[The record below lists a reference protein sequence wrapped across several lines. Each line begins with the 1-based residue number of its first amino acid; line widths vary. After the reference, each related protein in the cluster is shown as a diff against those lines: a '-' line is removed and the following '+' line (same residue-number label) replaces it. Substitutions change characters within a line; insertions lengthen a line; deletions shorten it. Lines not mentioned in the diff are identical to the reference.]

1 VTREGLAGGTPLAE
15 NGQVIARVRASIE
28 AVSQRG
34 QAWVDRQH
42 PGSRSGVAIGAWRAY
57 REVEGP
63 LQSALLSLYVL
74 VAVLPALLVLEA
86 YLDAHPDS
94 LVRKLVHHF
103 HLNSQTA
110 FLLHG
115 VLGSDRKHELGAV
128 LFAIAGALFFGLGF
142 GRVLQLTHARAWQL
156 TLAKKGSD
164 QARYAAVLLG
174 LFGLIFLLLLQ
185 ADELRGDPSWVGL
198 TLALGWVGMLVLFFV
213 WAPWILVHRTIAR
226 RDLIPAAV
234 LTAFALV
241 VLVVVSRWVMQFW
254 VDLYAKDYGG
264 LGVIL
269 AIYFWIALAS
279 GAIVWAASLSPAL
292 AERRAVRAA
301 DPPSDTEA

>member
-1 VTREGLAGGTPLAE
+1 MAI
-15 NGQVIARVRASIE
+15 VIARVRASID

-103 HLNSQTA
+103 HLNTQTA
-110 FLLHG
+110 TLLHG
-115 VLGSDRKHELGAV
+115 VLGSDRRHELGAV
-128 LFAIAGALFFGLGF
+128 LFAIASALFFGLGF
-142 GRVLQLTHARAWQL
+142 GRVLQLTHSRAWQL
-156 TLAKKGSD
+156 TLAKSGAD
-164 QARYAAVLLG
+164 QARYAAVLLA
-174 LFGLIFLLLLQ
+174 LYGLIFLLLVQ
-185 ADELRGDPSWVGL
+185 ADEWRRDPSGVGVVLAVAWVGL
-198 TLALGWVGMLVLFFV
+198 LVLFFI
-213 WAPWILVHRTIAR
+213 WAPWSLLHRTVPV
-226 RDLIPAAV
+226 RDLIPSAV
-234 LTAFALV
+234 LTTFALV
-241 VLVVVSRWVMQFW
+241 VLTVVSRWVMQFW
-254 VDLYAKDYGG
+254 IDLYAKDYGG
-264 LGVIL
+264 LGVLL

-301 DPPSDTEA
+301 DPPSDA